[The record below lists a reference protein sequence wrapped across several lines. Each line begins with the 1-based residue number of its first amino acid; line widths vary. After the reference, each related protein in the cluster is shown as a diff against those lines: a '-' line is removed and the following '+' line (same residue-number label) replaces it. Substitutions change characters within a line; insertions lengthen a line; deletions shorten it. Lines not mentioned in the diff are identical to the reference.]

1 MGKNLRK
8 DLNYFAVHLKHNIV
22 NQLLFNKNKLKLPT
36 VNIQKKTYLN
46 IPHLNPV
53 SQAE

>member
-1 MGKNLRK
+1 MEKNLRK

-22 NQLLFNKNKLKLPT
+22 NQLYFNKNKITYSKYT
-36 VNIQKKTYLN
+36 KKTYLN
-46 IPHLNPV
+46 IPHLNPI